1 MKNKLKH
8 VLSEIKYPVF
18 EGMKPEVSFK
28 NQFSDDAF
36 DYIINEML
44 VRGVMVVEPSVDLT
58 EKQLDNIINK
68 AFDVGMAYGMIEVM
82 KNEGRFEGMDTKRL
96 VKELLKDVK

>member
-1 MKNKLKH
+1 MKNKLKE

-28 NQFSDDAF
+28 DQFSDDAF
-36 DYIINEML
+36 DYIVNEML
-44 VRGVMVVEPSVDLT
+44 VRRVMVVEPSVDLT

-82 KNEGRFEGMDTKRL
+82 KNEGRFEGVDTKRL

>member
-1 MKNKLKH
+1 MKNKLKE

-18 EGMKPEVSFK
+18 AGMKPEVSFK
-28 NQFSDDAF
+28 TQFSDDAF
-36 DYIINEML
+36 DYIINEMII
-44 VRGVMVVEPSVDLT
+44 RGVMVVEPSVDLT

-68 AFDVGMAYGMIEVM
+68 AFDVGMAYGIIEVM
-82 KNEGRFEGMDTKRL
+82 KNEGRFEGIETKRL